1 MVSRMRLWAIPGF
14 SGLLALTALSGMP
27 APVSGQELNDSL
39 REVVRSRLER
49 LTRALGD
56 STNLLPDT
64 LPPDT
69 AGTDMVQDSV
79 LGLLLGLEGYSLV
92 EYRAEGAVFAPEA
105 RLLTLTGSEST
116 SAVMN
121 RDGLELKADSAL
133 VFNENTGRL
142 VTVGEAA
149 TFTPEDG
156 DSVLTRQ
163 IIFDLNEDR
172 ATAVDAQTTMD
183 AGAGNWIVRGDCPWV
198 DGDRSY
204 CHQLRFT
211 SCEEEEPHYHFLA
224 REIKITPGG
233 TMVAR
238 NVLLYFADV
247 GVFWLPFIAQ
257 STKTERR
264 SGLLPVRFSVNDVVR
279 TSGNYSRRVSNIGYY
294 WAISDYADAEVG
306 FDWWSGNYMAVTGEL
321 RYEWARQFLQGGANF
336 RQFWKEEGG
345 SELAVDTRH
354 RWEISER
361 SRAQASFRYA
371 SSSSFVRRNSFDPR
385 EVTQSIDS
393 EGGFS
398 RRFDWGNLS
407 VNANRKQF
415 LSDDKVEMT
424 LPTVNLSV
432 SPITLFGAPPNR
444 SRFYNNLTWSA
455 SGRMSRSVRDLAD
468 QPPDSFRFRSADTEA
483 WRGGFSTSLSAGA
496 LSVSQS
502 VNLNRNIVNGV
513 PPGFFDPDTTPPQ
526 TGVGSVGD
534 LRRSSLHRRAAADSM
549 DHRDEELTWATSI
562 GYQMKLVGSTSLT
575 PNLAISGR
583 SIRSDTLSAGEGGFV
598 AAPRRI
604 SFGARVKVDLY
615 GFYYGDRIRHKW
627 SPSFN
632 YAYSP
637 ETKPTDLQKLVFGD
651 RAIQP
656 KNEIR
661 VGMTQTFEMKVSE
674 PDKDSAAV
682 EEPSRDRSAG
692 PRRLPR
698 ARKVTLLGLKT
709 SAVTYDF
716 EQAGE
721 AGHFSRGFAE
731 NLRISNQISSDYL
744 RGLSISVEHDIFEP
758 PVDAGDEVVPLAF
771 APFVSRTNLSFSLSN
786 KSALFRW
793 LGRLT
798 GGGADEETASATTG
812 DDEDAS
818 DPTGLETA
826 DLGESTVV
834 PRSGARR
841 RSLGG
846 SRRGSSKVGEWSASV
861 SYSLARARGAETDGN
876 QMLQG
881 NVRFQPTEKWSVNW
895 RTSYDLVLGA
905 FNDHVINLKREMHRW
920 EADFAF
926 QQTATGNW
934 SFVFEV
940 ALTDNRDLHFDYEQR
955 TGGRQARGRQPG
967 ARR

>member
-1 MVSRMRLWAIPGF
+1 
-14 SGLLALTALSGMP
+14 
-27 APVSGQELNDSL
+27 
-39 REVVRSRLER
+39 
-49 LTRALGD
+49 
-56 STNLLPDT
+56 
-64 LPPDT
+64 
-69 AGTDMVQDSV
+69 
-79 LGLLLGLEGYSLV
+79 
-92 EYRAEGAVFAPEA
+92 
-105 RLLTLTGSEST
+105 
-116 SAVMN
+116 
-121 RDGLELKADSAL
+121 
-133 VFNENTGRL
+133 
-142 VTVGEAA
+142 
-149 TFTPEDG
+149 
-156 DSVLTRQ
+156 
-163 IIFDLNEDR
+163 
-172 ATAVDAQTTMD
+172 
-183 AGAGNWIVRGDCPWV
+183 
-198 DGDRSY
+198 
-204 CHQLRFT
+204 
-211 SCEEEEPHYHFLA
+211 
-224 REIKITPGG
+224 
-233 TMVAR
+233 
-238 NVLLYFADV
+238 
-247 GVFWLPFIAQ
+247 
-257 STKTERR
+257 
-264 SGLLPVRFSVNDVVR
+264 
-279 TSGNYSRRVSNIGYY
+279 
-294 WAISDYADAEVG
+294 
-306 FDWWSGNYMAVTGEL
+306 
-321 RYEWARQFLQGGANF
+321 
-336 RQFWKEEGG
+336 
-345 SELAVDTRH
+345 
-354 RWEISER
+354 
-361 SRAQASFRYA
+361 
-371 SSSSFVRRNSFDPR
+371 
-385 EVTQSIDS
+385 
-393 EGGFS
+393 
-398 RRFDWGNLS
+398 
-407 VNANRKQF
+407 
-415 LSDDKVEMT
+415 
-424 LPTVNLSV
+424 
-432 SPITLFGAPPNR
+432 
-444 SRFYNNLTWSA
+444 
-455 SGRMSRSVRDLAD
+455 MSRSVRDLAD
-468 QPPDSFRFRSADTEA
+468 QAPDSFRLRSADTEA

-502 VNLNRNIVNGV
+502 VNLNRNVVNAV

-534 LRRSSLHRRAAADSM
+534 LRRSSLYRRAAADSM
-549 DHRDEELTWATSI
+549 DHRDEELTWTTGI

-674 PDKDSAAV
+674 PDKDSATV

-692 PRRLPR
+692 PRRLPQ

-744 RGLSISVEHDIFEP
+744 RGLSISLEHDIFEP

-798 GGGADEETASATTG
+798 GGGAAEETASAATG
-812 DDEDAS
+812 DDDDAS

-841 RSLGG
+841 SSLGG
-846 SRRGSSKVGEWSASV
+846 SRRGSSKVGEWSASI

-895 RTSYDLVLGA
+895 RTSYDLVMGA

-934 SFVFEV
+934 TFVFEV

-955 TGGRQARGRQPG
+955 TGGR
-967 ARR
+967 